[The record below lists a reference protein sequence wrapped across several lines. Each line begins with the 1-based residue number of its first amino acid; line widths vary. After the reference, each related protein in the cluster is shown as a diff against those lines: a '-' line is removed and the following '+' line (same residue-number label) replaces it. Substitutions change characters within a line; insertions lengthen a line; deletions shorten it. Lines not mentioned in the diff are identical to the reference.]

1 MIRRR
6 KTRKVGLGNLFI
18 GGDAPILIQS
28 MIKVPTR
35 NTRRVIA
42 QIERLEECG
51 CEAVRLAITG
61 AEDISSL
68 KKIKKSTKIPLI
80 ADIQF
85 HTSLALKSIEAGAD
99 KIRLNPGNMKKKGL
113 KEIACLSKERGI
125 PMRIGANSGSIKIKK
140 RGLAVSLVDVV
151 GDWVKFFEDIGF
163 LDLVISLKTTEVE
176 STISAYRMMAKRCKY
191 PFHLGITESG
201 MGRDAVIKSSLGIG
215 ILLQEGIGDT
225 IRVSLTEAPEEE
237 VKVAQEILQS
247 LGIRFFH
254 PEIISCPTC
263 GRCEINLPKIVKEVK
278 KKLSKFKTTKSLRA
292 IAKQSHGI
300 ATSSASGR
308 LLAMTPTLKIA
319 IMGCVVNGPG
329 EAKQADIGIAGG
341 KKNGMLFKKG
351 KPVRKIKEE
360 NLVKELLKEIKK

>member
-1 MIRRR
+1 
-6 KTRKVGLGNLFI
+6 VGLGNLFI
-18 GGDAPILIQS
+18 GGDAPILVQS
-28 MIKVPTR
+28 MVKVATG

-42 QIERLEECG
+42 QIERLEKCG
-51 CEAVRLAITG
+51 CEAVRLAITD

-68 KKIKKSTKIPLI
+68 KKIKKTIKIPLI

-85 HTSLALKSIEAGAD
+85 HTSLALKSIEAGVD

-113 KEIACLSKERGI
+113 KEIAHLARERGI
-125 PMRIGANSGSIKIKK
+125 PLRIGANSGSIEIKK
-140 RGLAVSLVDVV
+140 KNLAYSLVSAVN
-151 GDWVKFFEDIGF
+151 DWVKFFEDLGF
-163 LDLVISLKTTEVE
+163 FELVLSLKTPEVE
-176 STISAYRMMAKRCKY
+176 STISAYRMMAKRCNY

-237 VKVAQEILQS
+237 IKVAQEILQS
-247 LGIRFFH
+247 LGIRFFY

-278 KKLSKFKTTKSLRA
+278 RKLSTLNFKLST
-292 IAKQSHGI
+292 
-300 ATSSASGR
+300 
-308 LLAMTPTLKIA
+308 MKIA

-341 KKNGMLFKKG
+341 KGNGLLFKKG
-351 KPVRKIKEE
+351 KPIRKIKEK
-360 NLVKELLKEIKK
+360 NLVEEMLREIKANYKTT